1 MKKILKPFLILGT
14 ALTLFQSCSF
24 FIEQSEKGKQVTIID
39 SPKLHFVFSH
49 NVSGETHPCGCR
61 NFPLGGLP
69 QVYGLFENLKKTGEV
84 FYVDT
89 GDTFFPSSVI
99 PKTMHTSLGFAAEN
113 LAKGLDLLGVRYIV
127 PGDQDFAMG
136 WNFLQKIDN
145 DNKFSFFVSNYREDF
160 KKKQKIESE
169 DYSVIQRGPSR
180 VYLLSLVHPEAVPQ
194 LGLENLLAPEEAM
207 PKLLSK
213 IKRAGYDEKN
223 PYHRLIV
230 LSHAGIDNDQ
240 ELARKNPMIDWI
252 IGAHSQ
258 SFLRFSTDIGKT
270 KIVQTLS
277 KNHYIGDITIDL
289 SLKNTDDTYT
299 LHEIR
304 DELKDQVSPN
314 PFNAFI
320 DQHKTKMNELQVQEQ
335 SHLSFNGADQLEVKK
350 FSSASSC
357 LECHKPQVEFWQGT
371 AHSIAY
377 LTLIK
382 AKEENN
388 LTCIECHSVGLNSPH
403 GFNTAKGMFLKA
415 DKTPVDSESY
425 HAKLNSYTKGFNSVR
440 GLQPIKIKKIAKDW
454 AQFDKDQ
461 KVKHNFSNVQCLN
474 CHNALAIEHPFS
486 ADAPLE
492 ATKKNEQMKNQCLS
506 CHTVDQS
513 PEWYKD
519 STKKLVNDSVYNQ
532 KLKKVSCPLGTN

>member
-14 ALTLFQSCSF
+14 ALTIFQGCSF
-24 FIEQSEKGKQVTIID
+24 FIEQSEKGKQVTVID
-39 SPKLHFVFSH
+39 SPKLHLVFSH
-49 NVSGETHPCGCR
+49 NISGETHPCGCR

-69 QVYGLFENLKKTGEV
+69 QVYGLFENLKKSGEV
-84 FYVDT
+84 FYIDT

-99 PKTMHTSLGFAAEN
+99 PKTMHSSLGFAAEN

-136 WNFLQKIDN
+136 WNFLQKIDSE
-145 DNKFSFFVSNYREDF
+145 NKFSLFVSNYRDDF
-160 KKKQKIESE
+160 KNKQKIEAA
-169 DYSVIQRGPSR
+169 DYSIIERGPSKIF
-180 VYLLSLVHPEAVPQ
+180 LISLVHPEAVPQ
-194 LGLENLLAPEEAM
+194 LGPVALISPLEAM
-207 PKLLSK
+207 PKLLAK
-213 IKRAGYDEKN
+213 IKRAGYEEKN

-240 ELARKNPMIDWI
+240 ELAKENPMIDWI

-289 SLKNTDDTYT
+289 SLKSTDDTYT

-304 DELKDQVSPN
+304 DELKDQVTPN
-314 PFNAFI
+314 PFISFI
-320 DQHKTKMNELQVQEQ
+320 DQHKTKMNELQVKEQ
-335 SHLSFNGADQLEVKK
+335 SHLSFNGSDNLEVKK
-350 FSSASSC
+350 FPSANSC

-403 GFNTAKGMFLKA
+403 GFNTAKGMFLK
-415 DKTPVDSESY
+415 DDRTPVDSEPY
-425 HAKLNSYTKGFNSVR
+425 HNKLNSYTKEFNSVR
-440 GLQPIKIKKIAKDW
+440 SLPAVKIKKIAKDW
-454 AQFDKDQ
+454 ALFDKTQ
-461 KVKHNFSNVQCLN
+461 NVKHNFSNVQCLN
-474 CHNALAIEHPFS
+474 CHNTVALEHPFS
-486 ADAPLE
+486 ADAPPE
-492 ATKKNEQMKNQCLS
+492 ASKKNEMMKNQCLS

-513 PEWYKD
+513 PEWYRD
-519 STKKLVNDSVYNQ
+519 STKKIVNDSVYKE
-532 KLKKVSCPLGTN
+532 KLKKVACPLGTN